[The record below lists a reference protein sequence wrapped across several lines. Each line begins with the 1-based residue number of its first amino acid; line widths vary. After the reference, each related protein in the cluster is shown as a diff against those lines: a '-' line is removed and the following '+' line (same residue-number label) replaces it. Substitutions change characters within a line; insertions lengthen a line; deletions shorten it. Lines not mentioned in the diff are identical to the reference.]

1 MKKGIFWCDSFGRDS
16 PHLIVVSV
24 KCDADGKS
32 DRPID
37 FSSKSGQN
45 FNHKAEWQKL
55 SRSVTRGQPFNY
67 YPRGRVEIKN
77 RQNRLSVFY
86 KRAKG
91 FFDKRY
97 INRRDVFVIGK
108 SVAVYCDIFAVE
120 IIIVKRNNKSVF
132 AALFY
137 TLGDFAGSRG
147 LARGAGSRKHNYVY
161 RFIAENILSA

>member
-1 MKKGIFWCDSFGRDS
+1 MKKGIFWCDSFGCDS

-32 DRPID
+32 DRSID

-77 RQNRLSVFY
+77 RKATIYLNPDLNNTVVLNKIIENFELKNQQGL
-86 KRAKG
+86 
-91 FFDKRY
+91 
-97 INRRDVFVIGK
+97 K
-108 SVAVYCDIFAVE
+108 SIAV
-120 IIIVKRNNKSVF
+120 KS
-132 AALFY
+132 
-137 TLGDFAGSRG
+137 DGSSHYHYY
-147 LARGAGSRKHNYVY
+147 LCN
-161 RFIAENILSA
+161 

>member
-1 MKKGIFWCDSFGRDS
+1 MKKGIFWCDSFGCDS

-77 RQNRLSVFY
+77 RKATIYLNPDLNNTVVLNKIIEEFELKNQQGL
-86 KRAKG
+86 
-91 FFDKRY
+91 
-97 INRRDVFVIGK
+97 K
-108 SVAVYCDIFAVE
+108 SIAV
-120 IIIVKRNNKSVF
+120 KS
-132 AALFY
+132 
-137 TLGDFAGSRG
+137 DGSSHYHYY
-147 LARGAGSRKHNYVY
+147 LCN
-161 RFIAENILSA
+161 

>member
-1 MKKGIFWCDSFGRDS
+1 MKKGIFWCDSFVRDS

-77 RQNRLSVFY
+77 RKATIYLNPDLNNTVVLNKIIEDFELKNQQGL
-86 KRAKG
+86 
-91 FFDKRY
+91 
-97 INRRDVFVIGK
+97 K
-108 SVAVYCDIFAVE
+108 SIAV
-120 IIIVKRNNKSVF
+120 KS
-132 AALFY
+132 
-137 TLGDFAGSRG
+137 DGSSHYHYY
-147 LARGAGSRKHNYVY
+147 LCN
-161 RFIAENILSA
+161 

>member
-45 FNHKAEWQKL
+45 FNHKAAWQKL

-77 RQNRLSVFY
+77 RKAIIYLNPDLNNTVVLNKVIEDFELKNQQDLKSIAVKSDGSSHYHYYLCNR
-86 KRAKG
+86 
-91 FFDKRY
+91 
-97 INRRDVFVIGK
+97 
-108 SVAVYCDIFAVE
+108 
-120 IIIVKRNNKSVF
+120 
-132 AALFY
+132 
-137 TLGDFAGSRG
+137 
-147 LARGAGSRKHNYVY
+147 
-161 RFIAENILSA
+161 

>member
-1 MKKGIFWCDSFGRDS
+1 MKKGIFWCDSFGCDS

-32 DRPID
+32 DRPIG

-77 RQNRLSVFY
+77 RKATIYLNPDLNNTVVLNKIIENFELKNQQDL
-86 KRAKG
+86 
-91 FFDKRY
+91 
-97 INRRDVFVIGK
+97 K
-108 SVAVYCDIFAVE
+108 SIAV
-120 IIIVKRNNKSVF
+120 KS
-132 AALFY
+132 
-137 TLGDFAGSRG
+137 DGSSHYHYY
-147 LARGAGSRKHNYVY
+147 LCN
-161 RFIAENILSA
+161 

>member
-1 MKKGIFWCDSFGRDS
+1 MKKGIFWCDSFGRGS

-77 RQNRLSVFY
+77 RKATVYLNPDLNNTVVLNKIIENFELKNQQDLKSISV
-86 KRAKG
+86 
-91 FFDKRY
+91 
-97 INRRDVFVIGK
+97 K
-108 SVAVYCDIFAVE
+108 SD
-120 IIIVKRNNKSVF
+120 
-132 AALFY
+132 
-137 TLGDFAGSRG
+137 GSSHYHYY
-147 LARGAGSRKHNYVY
+147 LCN
-161 RFIAENILSA
+161 

>member
-1 MKKGIFWCDSFGRDS
+1 MKKGIFWCDSFGCDS

-32 DRPID
+32 DRPIG

-77 RQNRLSVFY
+77 RKATIYLNPDLNNTVVLNKIIEDFELKNQQDL
-86 KRAKG
+86 
-91 FFDKRY
+91 
-97 INRRDVFVIGK
+97 K
-108 SVAVYCDIFAVE
+108 SIAV
-120 IIIVKRNNKSVF
+120 KS
-132 AALFY
+132 
-137 TLGDFAGSRG
+137 DGSSHYHYY
-147 LARGAGSRKHNYVY
+147 LCN
-161 RFIAENILSA
+161 

>member
-1 MKKGIFWCDSFGRDS
+1 MKKGIFWCDSFGCDS

-77 RQNRLSVFY
+77 R
-86 KRAKG
+86 KAT
-91 FFDKRY
+91 
-97 INRRDVFVIGK
+97 
-108 SVAVYCDIFAVE
+108 VYLNPDLNNTVVLNE
-120 IIIVKRNNKSVF
+120 IIENFELKNQQDLKSIAVKS
-132 AALFY
+132 
-137 TLGDFAGSRG
+137 DGSSHYHYYLCNR
-147 LARGAGSRKHNYVY
+147 
-161 RFIAENILSA
+161 

>member
-1 MKKGIFWCDSFGRDS
+1 MKKGIFWCDSFVRDS

-77 RQNRLSVFY
+77 R
-86 KRAKG
+86 KAT
-91 FFDKRY
+91 
-97 INRRDVFVIGK
+97 
-108 SVAVYCDIFAVE
+108 VYLNPDLNNTVVLNE
-120 IIIVKRNNKSVF
+120 IIENFELKNQQDLKSIAVKS
-132 AALFY
+132 
-137 TLGDFAGSRG
+137 DGSSHYHYY
-147 LARGAGSRKHNYVY
+147 LCN
-161 RFIAENILSA
+161 

>member
-32 DRPID
+32 DLPID

-55 SRSVTRGQPFNY
+55 SRPVTRGQPFNY

-77 RQNRLSVFY
+77 RKATIYLNPDLNNAVVLNKIIENFELKNQQDLKSIAVKSDGSSHYHYYLCNR
-86 KRAKG
+86 
-91 FFDKRY
+91 
-97 INRRDVFVIGK
+97 
-108 SVAVYCDIFAVE
+108 
-120 IIIVKRNNKSVF
+120 
-132 AALFY
+132 
-137 TLGDFAGSRG
+137 
-147 LARGAGSRKHNYVY
+147 
-161 RFIAENILSA
+161 

>member
-1 MKKGIFWCDSFGRDS
+1 MKKGNFWCDSFGCD
-16 PHLIVVSV
+16 PPYLIVVSV

-77 RQNRLSVFY
+77 RKATIYLNPDLNNTVVLNKIIEDFELKNQQGLKSIAVKSDGSSHYHYYLCNR
-86 KRAKG
+86 
-91 FFDKRY
+91 
-97 INRRDVFVIGK
+97 
-108 SVAVYCDIFAVE
+108 
-120 IIIVKRNNKSVF
+120 
-132 AALFY
+132 
-137 TLGDFAGSRG
+137 
-147 LARGAGSRKHNYVY
+147 
-161 RFIAENILSA
+161 

>member
-55 SRSVTRGQPFNY
+55 SRSVTRGQHFNY

-77 RQNRLSVFY
+77 RKATIYLNPDLNNTVVLNKIIENFELKNQKDL
-86 KRAKG
+86 
-91 FFDKRY
+91 
-97 INRRDVFVIGK
+97 K
-108 SVAVYCDIFAVE
+108 S
-120 IIIVKRNNKSVF
+120 IVVKS
-132 AALFY
+132 
-137 TLGDFAGSRG
+137 DGSSHYHYY
-147 LARGAGSRKHNYVY
+147 LCN
-161 RFIAENILSA
+161 

>member
-1 MKKGIFWCDSFGRDS
+1 MKKGIFWCDSFGCDS

-77 RQNRLSVFY
+77 RKATIYLNPDLNNTVVLNKIIEDFELKNQQDLKSIAVKSDGSSHYHYYLCNR
-86 KRAKG
+86 
-91 FFDKRY
+91 
-97 INRRDVFVIGK
+97 
-108 SVAVYCDIFAVE
+108 
-120 IIIVKRNNKSVF
+120 
-132 AALFY
+132 
-137 TLGDFAGSRG
+137 
-147 LARGAGSRKHNYVY
+147 
-161 RFIAENILSA
+161 

>member
-77 RQNRLSVFY
+77 RKAIIYLNPDLNNTVVLNKIIENFELKNQQDLKSIAVKSDGSSHYHYYLCNR
-86 KRAKG
+86 
-91 FFDKRY
+91 
-97 INRRDVFVIGK
+97 
-108 SVAVYCDIFAVE
+108 
-120 IIIVKRNNKSVF
+120 
-132 AALFY
+132 
-137 TLGDFAGSRG
+137 
-147 LARGAGSRKHNYVY
+147 
-161 RFIAENILSA
+161 

>member
-55 SRSVTRGQPFNY
+55 SRSVTRGQPFKY

-77 RQNRLSVFY
+77 RKATIYLNPDLNNTVVLNKIIEDFELKNQQGL
-86 KRAKG
+86 
-91 FFDKRY
+91 
-97 INRRDVFVIGK
+97 K
-108 SVAVYCDIFAVE
+108 SIAV
-120 IIIVKRNNKSVF
+120 KS
-132 AALFY
+132 
-137 TLGDFAGSRG
+137 DGSSHYHYY
-147 LARGAGSRKHNYVY
+147 LCN
-161 RFIAENILSA
+161 